1 MTKDVFVLT
10 LGSLYLW
17 ADGSNLN
24 LVTFL
29 KTFNLFSWET
39 LLRVVPPTLQHTFT
53 IQWSFVLFFL
63 IKETVPANDCVG
75 PSKRNIHHLSG

>member
-10 LGSLYLW
+10 LGSLHLW

-29 KTFNLFSWET
+29 KTFN
-39 LLRVVPPTLQHTFT
+39 
-53 IQWSFVLFFL
+53 
-63 IKETVPANDCVG
+63 
-75 PSKRNIHHLSG
+75 

>member
-10 LGSLYLW
+10 LGSLHLW

-24 LVTFL
+24 FVTFL

-39 LLRVVPPTLQHTFT
+39 SLREVPPTLQHTFT
-53 IQWSFVLFFL
+53 IQWSFYFFFF
-63 IKETVPANDCVG
+63 D
-75 PSKRNIHHLSG
+75 